1 MLHKFSSNVHHEA
14 DVFTKALWKNI
25 LKKWALLTLAYP
37 KEWGLLILQYFLNTE
52 YEYEYEYDFA
62 TIIISFDETAPW
74 MDEGRVV
81 DIVYLEFRK
90 AFDTVFHKILM
101 GKLRKCG
108 LEWTAR
114 WVKNC
119 LNSRSQRVVVSGRGF
134 YWRPVT
140 ISSPPRLNTGLR
152 VG

>member
-1 MLHKFSSNVHHEA
+1 MPV
-14 DVFTKALWKNI
+14 
-25 LKKWALLTLAYP
+25 ALLFDAAICNCTYP

-90 AFDTVFHKILM
+90 AFDTVLM
-101 GKLRKCG
+101 GFRQDPHGQTQKV
-108 LEWTAR
+108 WTG
-114 WVKNC
+114 VDSK
-119 LNSRSQRVVVSGRGF
+119 
-134 YWRPVT
+134 
-140 ISSPPRLNTGLR
+140 